1 MAIVEWGKALQP
13 LDTPNPAPKGTEVL
27 VRVTGCGVCHSD
39 IHIQD
44 GIMDMGGGR
53 KVEYGKVG
61 FALPHTLGHEI
72 VGEVVA
78 LGPDASKDPG
88 GAKIGQRYVV
98 FPWIGCGQ
106 CEFCKRGDELLC
118 SNGRA
123 LGVRAPGGY
132 ADHVLV
138 PHPKYLVDF
147 TGVPEALAATY
158 ACSGLTAFS
167 ALKKLAHLGPEE
179 TIVIVGAGGVGLSA
193 VMIAPAAVKARIVV
207 ADISDRK
214 RDAALKAGAAAVYD
228 NADKDAVKKLRD
240 ATQYGSGAGGAIDFV
255 GAPGTAQFGV
265 NALRRGGTL
274 VEVGLAG
281 GETPFGILTFMQ
293 RMLTI
298 TGSYVGS
305 LSELKELMA
314 LVKAGKVPP
323 IPVATRPLKDVN
335 LVLADMR
342 GGKID
347 GRVVVTP

>member
-1 MAIVEWGKALQP
+1 MHSMAIVEWGGALQP
-13 LDTPNPAPKGTEVL
+13 VDGPNPTPQGTEVL

-44 GIMDMGGGR
+44 GYMDMGGGR

-61 FALPHTLGHEI
+61 FTLPHTLGHEI
-72 VGEVVA
+72 VGVVESH
-78 LGPDASKDPG
+78 GPDASG
-88 GAKIGQRYVV
+88 VEIGEKRVV
-98 FPWIGCGQ
+98 FPWIGCGK
-106 CEFCKRGDELLC
+106 CDFCRRGDELLC

-123 LGVRAPGGY
+123 LGVRAAGGY

-138 PHPKYLVDF
+138 PHPRYLIDF

-158 ACSGLTAFS
+158 ACSGLTAYS
-167 ALKKLAHLGPEE
+167 ALRKLAHLAPEE
-179 TIVIVGAGGVGLSA
+179 TIVIIGAGGVGLSA

-228 NADKDAVKKLRD
+228 NAVKDAVKELRA
-240 ATQYGSGAGGAIDFV
+240 ATQFGAGAGGAIDFV
-255 GAPGTAQFGV
+255 GAPATAQFGV
-265 NALRRGGTL
+265 NCLRRGGTM

-281 GETPFGILTFMQ
+281 GDTPFGILTFMQ

-305 LSELKELMA
+305 LEELKELMA

-323 IPVATRPLKDVN
+323 IPVATRPLSDAN
-335 LVLADMR
+335 LVLDDMR
-342 GGKID
+342 AGKIN
-347 GRVVVTP
+347 GRVVLTP

>member
-1 MAIVEWGKALQP
+1 MHSMAIVEWGKALQP
-13 LDTPNPAPKGTEVL
+13 VDTPNPAPKGTEVL

-44 GIMDMGGGR
+44 GVIDMGGGR
-53 KVEYGKVG
+53 KVEYAKIG
-61 FALPHTLGHEI
+61 FPLPHTLGHEI

-78 LGPDASKDPG
+78 AGPDAA

-118 SNGRA
+118 ANGRA

-158 ACSGLTAFS
+158 ACSGLTAYS

-179 TIVIVGAGGVGLSA
+179 TIVIIGAGGVGLSA

-214 RDAALKAGAAAVYD
+214 RDAAVKAGAAAVYD
-228 NADKDAVKKLRD
+228 NSDKEALKQLRA
-240 ATQYGSGAGGAIDFV
+240 ATQFGAGADGAIDFV

-305 LSELKELMA
+305 LEELKELMG
-314 LVKAGKVPP
+314 LVKAGKVPA
-323 IPVATRPLKDVN
+323 IPVATKPLAQVN
-335 LVLADMR
+335 DVLADMR
-342 GGKID
+342 AGKIN
-347 GRVVVTP
+347 GRVVLTP

>member
-1 MAIVEWGKALQP
+1 MAIVEWGQALKP
-13 LDTPNPAPKGTEVL
+13 VDVPNPTPQGTEVL

-53 KVEYGKVG
+53 KVEYGKIG
-61 FALPHTLGHEI
+61 FTLPHTLGHEI

-78 LGPDASKDPG
+78 LGPQATGVKP
-88 GAKIGQRYVV
+88 GQRYVV

-106 CEFCKRGDELLC
+106 CDFCKRGEELLC
-118 SNGRA
+118 ANGRA

-138 PHPKYLVDF
+138 PHPRYLVDF

-158 ACSGLTAFS
+158 ACSGLTAYS

-179 TIVIVGAGGVGLSA
+179 TIVIIGAGGVGLSA

-228 NADKDAVKKLRD
+228 NNDKEALKEFRA
-240 ATQYGSGAGGAIDFV
+240 ATRFGAGAAGAIDFV

-265 NALRRGGTL
+265 NALRRGGTM
-274 VEVGLAG
+274 VQVGLAG

-305 LSELKELMA
+305 LDELKELMA

-323 IPVATRPLKDVN
+323 IPVTTRPLQDAN
-335 LVLADMR
+335 LVLDELRA
-342 GGKID
+342 GKIA
-347 GRVVVTP
+347 GRVVLTP

>member
-1 MAIVEWGKALQP
+1 MHSMAIVEWGKALQP
-13 LDTPNPAPKGTEVL
+13 VDTPNPVPKGTEVL

-44 GIMDMGGGR
+44 GVIDMGGGR
-53 KVEYGKVG
+53 KVEYAKIG
-61 FALPHTLGHEI
+61 FPLPHTLGHEI

-78 LGPDASKDPG
+78 AGPGAA
-88 GAKIGQRYVV
+88 GAKVGQRYVV
-98 FPWIGCGQ
+98 FPWIGCGK
-106 CEFCKRGDELLC
+106 CDFCKRGDELLC
-118 SNGRA
+118 ANGRA

-158 ACSGLTAFS
+158 ACSGLTAYS

-179 TIVIVGAGGVGLSA
+179 TIVIIGAGGVGLSA

-228 NADKDAVKKLRD
+228 NSDKEALKQLRA
-240 ATQYGSGAGGAIDFV
+240 ATQFDAGAGGAIDFV

-265 NALRRGGTL
+265 NVLRRGGTL

-305 LSELKELMA
+305 LEELKELMG

-323 IPVATRPLKDVN
+323 IPVATKPLAQVN
-335 LVLADMR
+335 DVLADMR
-342 GGKID
+342 AGKIS
-347 GRVVVTP
+347 GRVVLTP